1 MSAWKSSETGIF
13 VFLFILSY
21 YFPYSNDDWV
31 WGSKIGIERFENG
44 FKDYNG
50 RYLGNLLVILLT
62 RSNIFKALLMTIT
75 YFGIG
80 YFIKKIVNKK
90 CSIVPVEDNGCIE
103 KVKVQYQW
111 NKNDTKEKGQFKGYF
126 KVTFKDNIV
135 MEDITFPKGDLIVPI
150 AEELIINVL

>member
-1 MSAWKSSETGIF
+1 MQQFNIVQNATLPYLEMEVINDGRHNFDKTYIALQAADVTFNMIDNNNGI
-13 VFLFILSY
+13 
-21 YFPYSNDDWV
+21 
-31 WGSKIGIERFENG
+31 KR
-44 FKDYNG
+44 
-50 RYLGNLLVILLT
+50 
-62 RSNIFKALLMTIT
+62 
-75 YFGIG
+75 
-80 YFIKKIVNKK
+80 IVNKK
-90 CSIVPVEDNGCIE
+90 CNIVPIEDNGCIE

>member
-1 MSAWKSSETGIF
+1 MQQFNIVQNAT
-13 VFLFILSY
+13 L
-21 YFPYSNDDWV
+21 PYLEMEVIND
-31 WGSKIGIERFENG
+31 GRHNFNKIYVALQAADVTFNMIDNNNG
-44 FKDYNG
+44 
-50 RYLGNLLVILLT
+50 
-62 RSNIFKALLMTIT
+62 
-75 YFGIG
+75 
-80 YFIKKIVNKK
+80 IKKIVNKK
-90 CSIVPVEDNGCIE
+90 CNIVPIEGNGCIE

>member
-1 MSAWKSSETGIF
+1 MQQFNIVQNATLPYLEMEVINDGRHNFDKIYIALQAADVTFNMIDNNNGI
-13 VFLFILSY
+13 
-21 YFPYSNDDWV
+21 
-31 WGSKIGIERFENG
+31 KR
-44 FKDYNG
+44 
-50 RYLGNLLVILLT
+50 
-62 RSNIFKALLMTIT
+62 
-75 YFGIG
+75 
-80 YFIKKIVNKK
+80 IVNKK

-150 AEELIINVL
+150 AEELIINVI

>member
-1 MSAWKSSETGIF
+1 MQQFNIVQNAT
-13 VFLFILSY
+13 L
-21 YFPYSNDDWV
+21 PYLEMEVINDGRHNFD
-31 WGSKIGIERFENG
+31 KIYIALQAADVTFNMIDNNNG
-44 FKDYNG
+44 
-50 RYLGNLLVILLT
+50 
-62 RSNIFKALLMTIT
+62 
-75 YFGIG
+75 
-80 YFIKKIVNKK
+80 IKKIVNKK
-90 CSIVPVEDNGCIE
+90 CNIVPIENNGCVE